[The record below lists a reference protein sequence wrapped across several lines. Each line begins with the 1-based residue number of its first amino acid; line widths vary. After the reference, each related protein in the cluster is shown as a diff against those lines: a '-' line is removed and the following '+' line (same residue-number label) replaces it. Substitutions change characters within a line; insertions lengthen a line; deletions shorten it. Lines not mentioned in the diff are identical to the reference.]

1 MQKFYSTTSSDR
13 VRIAYNKVI
22 EYKIAKL
29 MTPACKLLKA
39 NKIEY
44 SIHEYEHDANAK
56 SFGLEA
62 AEKLGLDVHEV
73 FKTLMVTDEKNY
85 YVAVLPVHHQLN
97 LKKVAQAFGCK
108 KLQMADSKQAERL
121 TGYLV
126 GGISPVGQ
134 KKRLKTVIDA
144 SAENLQKIYVSGGKR
159 GLDIGLKPADLARV
173 LDAAF
178 VDVIND

>member
-1 MQKFYSTTSSDR
+1 
-13 VRIAYNKVI
+13 
-22 EYKIAKL
+22 
-29 MTPACKLLKA
+29 MTPACKVLKS

-62 AEKLGLDVHEV
+62 AEKLNLKLEEV

-85 YVAVLPVHHQLN
+85 FVAVLPVNHQLN
-97 LKKVAQAFGCK
+97 LKKVAAAFGCK
-108 KLQMADSKQAERL
+108 KLQMAEPKIAERL
-121 TGYLV
+121 SGYLV

-144 SAENLQKIYVSGGKR
+144 SAESLSKMYVSGGKR
-159 GLDIGLKPADLARV
+159 GLDIGLKPQDLAQV
-173 LDAAF
+173 LSAQF
-178 VDVIND
+178 VDVLD